1 MEIIENLFRTL
12 MFFFDNIIYGLI
24 PTIYKLF
31 IYLSNINLFTTSDTN
46 PLYQLI
52 EHVYVLLGIFMLFKV
67 SFSLLQYLVNPNDF
81 SDSSKGVGKLVTNV
95 LVVLVLLVS
104 VPYIFNKASELQST
118 IVQKNIIGQLILG
131 TTASGGESGDS
142 TITANK
148 AEVMAKD
155 LQFTLYGAFFKVN
168 SSIEACKNTSGV
180 LGSIDVASDS
190 GCLEYLNTGIAEED
204 NAAANGVTLYS
215 FFKHAPSNNGT
226 DEGENCDDETG
237 VCDDRNFGDLGS
249 LLWWKE
255 EGTYVIDF
263 LPFVSSAVGVYVVF
277 LLISFSIDI
286 AIRAIKLC
294 FLQMV
299 APIAIVSYI
308 DPKESMKD
316 GKLHNWIHECFTT
329 YVSLFLRLATMFFIM
344 LLVQMIASSVLSNG
358 EGVSYIGTQ
367 IPEDSY
373 NIWIYLFLVIGAFM
387 FAKEL
392 PKLIESIFGI
402 KGSGDLHLNPFKNA
416 GMGALGVV
424 GATAGAAIGG
434 AALGG
439 IGNTAANLMRNRDLK
454 QKLSE
459 GKITQEQFNKQY
471 MGRGALIRSA
481 IGGFG
486 SGAIRSATVGAK
498 TKRPVSAISTGVK
511 ASSDSRR
518 ARAAGYGFVQNTKD
532 KFVEMAG
539 IESDMGT
546 TDVVKSKI
554 KELRNMMSNAQRD
567 EASASYQ
574 MQNLMTRD
582 PNISSSMREAFRE
595 EEKDGEL
602 KLKYGTYND
611 FLRSNVE
618 QYGGSAAKQLF
629 DEVDTRMQ
637 SKIKNNEDITTE
649 LKEID
654 ALVDNINM
662 DGKKVLSRQE
672 YDNYGSAKKA
682 RDDADALAK
691 RYEKEISQ
699 LEETKGF
706 VHHVGGGKK

>member
-131 TTASGGESGDS
+131 TTASNGESGDS

-155 LQFTLYGAFFKVN
+155 LQFMLYGAFFKVN

-215 FFKHAPSNNGT
+215 FFKHTPSNDGT
-226 DEGENCDDETG
+226 GEGENCDDETG

-316 GKLHNWIHECFTT
+316 GKLHNWGHECFTT

-358 EGVSYIGTQ
+358 EGESYIGTQ

-416 GMGALGVV
+416 GMAALAGV
-424 GATAGAAIGG
+424 GATAGAA
-434 AALGG
+434 
-439 IGNTAANLMRNRDLK
+439 
-454 QKLSE
+454 
-459 GKITQEQFNKQY
+459 
-471 MGRGALIRSA
+471 
-481 IGGFG
+481 
-486 SGAIRSATVGAK
+486 V
-498 TKRPVSAISTGVK
+498 
-511 ASSDSRR
+511 
-518 ARAAGYGFVQNTKD
+518 
-532 KFVEMAG
+532 
-539 IESDMGT
+539 
-546 TDVVKSKI
+546 
-554 KELRNMMSNAQRD
+554 
-567 EASASYQ
+567 
-574 MQNLMTRD
+574 
-582 PNISSSMREAFRE
+582 
-595 EEKDGEL
+595 
-602 KLKYGTYND
+602 
-611 FLRSNVE
+611 
-618 QYGGSAAKQLF
+618 GSAAANTWALGRNLWKNKGHNISDFKENFGNAKGLRKLGVIKGAVSPLLGIAGGAVSGAVRAGKSVVSGQKPMQAFTGGVHGTNEARYRRDVNQEANYGVGARVLDTLDAAAGVKNKDAGVGKMDKDIKIIQREMDNVRMSEQSARELQTNMASKNWDSYQKLIQKNTDGTYKFADYNKDGQFVGFNYDLYEKWYLDEMDKQSQGLANDIEGTVSIGKTDF
-629 DEVDTRMQ
+629 DNFTDLQKSIDSMDSKFEELRQEQ
-637 SKIKNNEDITTE
+637 SRLQDVS
-649 LKEID
+649 D
-654 ALVDNINM
+654 ARNR
-662 DGKKVLSRQE
+662 GKK
-672 YDNYGSAKKA
+672 
-682 RDDADALAK
+682 
-691 RYEKEISQ
+691 
-699 LEETKGF
+699 
-706 VHHVGGGKK
+706 